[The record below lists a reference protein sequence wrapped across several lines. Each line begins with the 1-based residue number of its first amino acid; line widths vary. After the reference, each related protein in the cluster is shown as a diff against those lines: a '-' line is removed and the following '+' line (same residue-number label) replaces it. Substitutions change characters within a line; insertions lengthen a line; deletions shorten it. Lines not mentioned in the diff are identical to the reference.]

1 MAYESNLQYRPSV
14 DRSRYETLPYDPRS
28 NPPRYETLPYRLR
41 DDQRRDPVDA
51 SGLLEEFIQNVISTP
66 TTEIAQGI
74 PVGEDPNLPMS
85 QDQFRDW
92 VNRSRDYRDN
102 RTQQFLDKY
111 GSMSDFIRQNR
122 GVRGI

>member
-1 MAYESNLQYRPSV
+1 MAYDSNLQYRPSM
-14 DRSRYETLPYDPRS
+14 DKSRYETMPYDPRS

-51 SGLLEEFIQNVISTP
+51 SGLMEEFIRSIMSSP
-66 TTEIAQGI
+66 TSAVAQGI

-92 VNRSRDYRDN
+92 VNRHRDLRGGRLEDFLEQHGSMRGFIN
-102 RTQQFLDKY
+102 RTP
-111 GSMSDFIRQNR
+111 
-122 GVRGI
+122 GV

>member
-66 TTEIAQGI
+66 TTQIAQGI

-92 VNRSRDYRDN
+92 VNRSRDLREG
-102 RTQQFLDKY
+102 RLQQFLDKQ
-111 GSMSDFIRQNR
+111 GSMLDYIRQNR